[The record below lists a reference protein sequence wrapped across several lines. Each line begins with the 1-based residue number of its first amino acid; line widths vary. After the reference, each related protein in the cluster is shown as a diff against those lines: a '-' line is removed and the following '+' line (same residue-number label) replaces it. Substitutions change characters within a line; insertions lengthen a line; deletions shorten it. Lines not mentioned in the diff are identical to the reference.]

1 MQNKK
6 YLIAYVPEDDIGVSI
21 EGLFTYE
28 EIVTTLAS
36 EFVDWLEEQGKE
48 TDKEDDLLELY
59 DESYGFYIPE
69 VREIKNET
77 IVNADINPKDVVGVA
92 KGIIKKSLD

>member
-1 MQNKK
+1 MENKK
-6 YLIAYVPEDDIGVSI
+6 YLIAYVPEDDTGVSI
-21 EGLFTYE
+21 EGLFTYK

-36 EFVDWLEEQGKE
+36 EFVDWLEEQDKV

-69 VREIKNET
+69 VGEIKNET
-77 IVNADINPKDVVGVA
+77 IVNANINPKDVVNVA